1 MEDQQINSV
10 SFHSLI
16 LKNPKTKQNKQAA
29 GQSHIAKELEVSGEK
44 T

>member
-1 MEDQQINSV
+1 MEDQQCLI
-10 SFHSLI
+10 SL
-16 LKNPKTKQNKQAA
+16 LNPKITQNEKEKKQAA